1 MPIKVNNVEITD
13 DDVFREMQYQ
23 TDAPNVETVIFNAA
37 QALVVQQLLL
47 QEAQIDNNDNEQE
60 AKINQLLE
68 DNLRVPTADEVACK
82 R

>member
-37 QALVVQQLLL
+37 QALVVQQLL
-47 QEAQIDNNDNEQE
+47 
-60 AKINQLLE
+60 NQTLLFQ
-68 DNLRVPTADEVACK
+68 N
-82 R
+82 